1 MGYPDY
7 KQPFVLHTDASLDG
21 LGAVLYQKQDGRM
34 RVIII
39 IIINIIDIPR
49 TGFSI
54 TIYKDDLLYY
64 NKKKTKKQ
72 TIYIVSYPKN
82 CYLYLVR

>member
-1 MGYPDY
+1 
-7 KQPFVLHTDASLDG
+7 
-21 LGAVLYQKQDGRM
+21 M
-34 RVIII
+34 RAKPESTIII

-54 TIYKDDLLYY
+54 TIYKDDLYTTI
-64 NKKKTKKQ
+64 KKTKKQ

>member
-1 MGYPDY
+1 MTIF
-7 KQPFVLHTDASLDG
+7 QII
-21 LGAVLYQKQDGRM
+21 
-34 RVIII
+34 III

-64 NKKKTKKQ
+64 NKKTKQKKQ